1 MSNQNSDV
9 KTMRGQVL
17 QYTESAAEKGER
29 KEKSRPMEE
38 SWEGFMEEAALELS
52 NDV

>member
-17 QYTESAAEKGER
+17 QYTESAAEEGER